1 MAHAITP
8 EPAIPGLKSVAV
20 KAKASTTASVLA
32 ATRIPMPDGDGTVIM
47 MNTFSEI
54 HYSA

>member
-32 ATRIPMPDGDGTVIM
+32 ATRIPMPDGDGSVIM
-47 MNTFSEI
+47 KNTFSEI